1 MRTSGNSRAG
11 GAESGERFKTLRDVP
26 HDYRLVTTPEQ
37 ARELAA
43 VLEAAPRFAFDTE
56 TTSTDSRT
64 ADLVGISFATEPG
77 RAWYVAVPRERQC
90 GDDLFSFEPGGEADC
105 NTYPEKKEFS
115 VDYDKKIT
123 EVQKAGGNTSAL
135 ENARLSEKLEYTIS
149 GRVGKTLEPFFA
161 PIGFDW
167 KITTATIGALAA
179 KEVFVAQMG
188 ILYAEGEAD
197 EESEG
202 LRQKLVKHYTPL
214 QAFCIMLFCLL
225 SIPCL
230 ATLAIIKRELNSWKM
245 AFVEAGALFALAYT
259 ATLIVYQLGTL
270 LKIGT
275 KML

>member
-1 MRTSGNSRAG
+1 MLTSII
-11 GAESGERFKTLRDVP
+11 L
-26 HDYRLVTTPEQ
+26 Y
-37 ARELAA
+37 
-43 VLEAAPRFAFDTE
+43 
-56 TTSTDSRT
+56 
-64 ADLVGISFATEPG
+64 I
-77 RAWYVAVPRERQC
+77 
-90 GDDLFSFEPGGEADC
+90 C

-123 EVQKAGGNTSAL
+123 EVQKNGGDTSVL
-135 ENARLSEKLEYTIS
+135 ENAQLSEKLEYTIS
-149 GRVGKTLEPFFA
+149 GRVGKALEPVFA

-202 LRQKLVKHYTPL
+202 LRKQLVKNYTPL
-214 QAFCIMLFCLL
+214 QAFCIMIFCLL

-245 AFVEAGALFALAYT
+245 AIVEAGALFLLAYF
-259 ATLIVYQLGTL
+259 ATMIVYQVGTL

-275 KML
+275 DLLV